1 LPFSPRYKFT
11 FSGDYSHQVN
21 HAWPVSSALMRCEIA
36 RGLSIDHPAADSFA
50 PHWTVGGRLGLK
62 TADDRYPVG
71 LCPQHVQR
79 SRAAAALYRFPAAG
93 SNGAIYGPNST
104 RQVGLSLDAKF

>member
-1 LPFSPRYKFT
+1 VAYQSTTL
-11 FSGDYSHQVN
+11 
-21 HAWPVSSALMRCEIA
+21 L
-36 RGLSIDHPAADSFA
+36 ADSFA

-62 TADDRYPVG
+62 TADDRYSVSVFARNMFNVHEP
-71 LCPQHVQR
+71 LL
-79 SRAAAALYRFPAAG
+79 LYSNFPAAG